1 MSVESITTIT
11 SSAAAVI
18 ATLVALA
25 SLRFSKQAADAAEKQ
40 TKLQQDVALAA
51 TQPYVWADVEG
62 DTKQGTLINL
72 VVGNSGPTFATNVR
86 VRIDPPLPFG
96 DMPDQFKTI
105 VERRLAPGLASL
117 APGRVLRWTL
127 GAGPEVVGTERDQ
140 IHDIIV
146 DADGQ
151 NGPVPT
157 LSYRINLA
165 DFRETMD
172 QPDGS
177 LHAIRKSIDEL
188 TKKLPKS

>member
-1 MSVESITTIT
+1 V
-11 SSAAAVI
+11 
-18 ATLVALA
+18 

-40 TKLQQDVALAA
+40 TKLQQDVAVAA
-51 TQPYVWADVEG
+51 SQPYVWADVQG
-62 DTKQGTLINL
+62 DRKQGTLINL
-72 VVGNSGPTFATNVR
+72 VVGNSGPTVATNVR

-96 DMPDQFKTI
+96 SMPDQFKTV
-105 VERRLAPGLASL
+105 VERRLVPGLSSL
-117 APGRVLRWTL
+117 APNRVLRWAL
-127 GAGPEVVGTERDQ
+127 GSGPELLGEDGDQ
-140 IHDIIV
+140 VHDVIV
-146 DADGQ
+146 DADGP

-172 QPDGS
+172 QPDGT